1 MRRQVLI
8 FLTLGFA
15 SIATLAQSPRV
26 DSLEKA
32 LANYTRQDTVRV
44 DLLNRLAF
52 EKYLSD
58 PEASVNYAKDARS
71 LSTQLNY
78 LPGLALSY
86 RHTGLALWAQANLS
100 YALEYFLKGL
110 KIADS
115 LGYAQIQADIT
126 GNIGLVYNGLGNY
139 RQALSFFETS
149 LEKQRQLKNRR
160 REIIMLNNMGDCYFF
175 LKDYTKALETYGQS
189 LALGTP
195 IGFLIETNNRNIG
208 NVHEALGNLDS
219 AMNRYVISQKLTD
232 QFNLGKEKSMIRL
245 SIASVL
251 LKKGKLGEAE
261 ILVKQA
267 VTLATKGKYRAQLR
281 DAYTMLSDIAKQKG
295 LYKESLE
302 FYKSSIAYRDS
313 IQNLVEA
320 SRIASV
326 RLEYEM
332 QKKQLEINQ
341 LKTDTELKAKDLS
354 LKNALL
360 FFSIAVLLL
369 FALFI
374 FSMVRN
380 NKLLK
385 ARNLEVSAQRSELIA
400 LNNEIISQ
408 REEVMT
414 QRDSLMDKNQQIELV
429 NRKIAAVNENLEH
442 LVQQRTKVLEEQNQ
456 KLSDYA
462 FITAHNLRAP
472 LARVMGLVNLL
483 MHKIN
488 TDERPVILNHL
499 KKSSEDLD
507 TVVRSISETLSDG
520 MNVFPEKDK
529 EK

>member
-1 MRRQVLI
+1 MCRKPLI
-8 FLTLGFA
+8 LFA
-15 SIATLAQSPRV
+15 LVVVSIAVLAQTPRV
-26 DSLEKA
+26 DSLEKV
-32 LANYTRQDTVRV
+32 LANYTKQDTVRV

-58 PEASVNYAKDARS
+58 PERAVNYAKEART

-86 RHTGLALWAQANLS
+86 RHTGLALWTQANLS

-149 LEKQRQLKNRR
+149 LAKQRHLKNRK

-175 LKDYTKALETYGQS
+175 LKDYNKALEIYGQS
-189 LALGTP
+189 LTLGTP

-219 AMNRYVISQKLTD
+219 AMNHYVISQKLTD
-232 QFNLGKEKSMIRL
+232 QFNLGKEKAMIRL

-251 LKKGKLGEAE
+251 LKKGKQNEAE
-261 ILVKQA
+261 NLVRQA

-281 DAYTMLSDIAKQKG
+281 DAYAMLSDIARQKG
-295 LYKESLE
+295 LYKESFE
-302 FYKSSIAYRDS
+302 FYKSSVAYRDS
-313 IQNLVEA
+313 IQNLVET

-341 LKTDTELKAKDLS
+341 LRTDTELKVKDLS

-369 FALFI
+369 FTLFI
-374 FSMVRN
+374 FTTVRN

-385 ARNLEVSAQRSELIA
+385 ARNNEVSKQRSELIA

-408 REEVMT
+408 REEVMA

-429 NRKIAAVNENLEH
+429 NRKMATVNETLEDM
-442 LVQQRTKVLEEQNQ
+442 VQQRTKVLQEQNQ

-483 MHKIN
+483 MSKIN
-488 TDERPVILNHL
+488 TEERPVILNHL

-520 MNVFPEKDK
+520 MNIFPEKEE